1 MVTLPEPRLKKPD
14 SIADRLSKL
23 NIDKFLQED
32 PNEYEL
38 DQDDYVGSDDDVDN
52 VDDVSSESDD

>member
-1 MVTLPEPRLKKPD
+1 VVTLPEPRLKKPD

-32 PNEYEL
+32 LNEYEL
-38 DQDDYVGSDDDVDN
+38 DQDADYVGSNDDD
-52 VDDVSSESDD
+52 